1 MSPSESILHNST
13 EEFCRLRAQAEARQW
28 AASLDRT
35 TAILAI
41 AVYRPARHIA
51 LDRGSVGW
59 RWR

>member
-41 AVYRPARHIA
+41 AVYRPARAHC
-51 LDRGSVGW
+51 VG
-59 RWR
+59 